1 MDLSTMKDACA
12 TTERVV
18 AGISGSQLGLATP
31 CTEWDVRAV
40 LNHLLGTLSLGT
52 ALLGGTVPAVE
63 MVPGGLPAR
72 DLVGDA
78 ADGSIV
84 AAYRTR
90 VDTVLSA
97 SGGDAL
103 QRVHDTPL
111 GAMPGVVLAGHTTLD
126 ILVHGWDLATATG
139 QQHGIDER
147 LAEQV
152 LAFARQTIPEQHRG
166 QRIGPEVAVAAT
178 AAATDRLVGFLGRHP

>member
-1 MDLSTMKDACA
+1 MDLTTMKDACA

-18 AGISGSQLGLATP
+18 AGISANQLELATP
-31 CTEWDVRAV
+31 CTEWDVHAL

-52 ALLGGTVPAVE
+52 ALLGGTMPAVE
-63 MVPGGLPAR
+63 MAPGGQPAR

-78 ADGSIV
+78 ADGGIV
-84 AAYRTR
+84 GAYRTG
-90 VDTVLSA
+90 VDTLLA
-97 SGGDAL
+97 AGGGDAL

-111 GAMPGVVLAGHTTLD
+111 GAMPGAVLAGHTTLD

-152 LAFARQTIPEQHRG
+152 LAFARQAIPEQHRAP
-166 QRIGPEVAVAAT
+166 RIGPEVAVAAT
-178 AAATDRLVGFLGRHP
+178 APATDRLVAFLGRHP